1 MRTKLLFFISALG
14 LSVSAAS
21 AWGHAELVTATP
33 RVGST
38 VPAPPGEVRL
48 SFSEGVESHFSG
60 IEVTSSDGR
69 SVAAGRAQAQGSE
82 MRIALAR
89 GLPAGTY
96 RVTWHVVSVDTHR
109 TQGSFTFEVRP

>member
-1 MRTKLLFFISALG
+1 MRTTLLSLLAAFG
-14 LSVSAAS
+14 LSASVLS
-21 AWGHAELVTATP
+21 AWAHAELVTATP

-38 VPAPPGEVRL
+38 VPIPPSEVRL
-48 SFSEGVESHFSG
+48 SFSEGVEPHFSG
-60 IEVTSSDGR
+60 VEVTSADGR
-69 SVAAGRAQAQGSE
+69 SVAAGRVQAQGSE

-89 GLPAGTY
+89 GLTAGTY